1 MGTSSRFFN
10 ASLRKSLKVLKSYP
24 GGRSNRRFRERKRRE
39 TAPHRRTGR
48 ARQRPGRANGGG
60 GIEYVLNLL
69 QFASGLNRGF
79 LIFGRQYDAFGR
91 DNLPELLYPRLSV
104 LHQPREEDAQA
115 GVYQYRAGVRQ
126 GNALHDF
133 DRLFPRALERRVRLR
148 EVTDAVANGRSLTL
162 EVVRRLAL
170 RRGRR
175 TALGITWITR
185 RFGRRQ
191 NRFRD
196 NDATARKRL
205 VVVAPSRAQ
214 ERRVGLGKVTEIVTK
229 SAHDVRE
236 YLVGLILIDTGAKG
250 SGLVG
255 G

>member
-1 MGTSSRFFN
+1 M
-10 ASLRKSLKVLKSYP
+10 
-24 GGRSNRRFRERKRRE
+24 
-39 TAPHRRTGR
+39 
-48 ARQRPGRANGGG
+48 
-60 GIEYVLNLL
+60 
-69 QFASGLNRGF
+69 
-79 LIFGRQYDAFGR
+79 IFGRQYDAFGR
-91 DNLPELLYPRLSV
+91 DNLPELLYPCRSV
-104 LHQPREEDAQA
+104 LHQPRKKDAQA
-115 GVYQYRAGVRQ
+115 GIYQRGACVRQ
-126 GNALHDF
+126 GNALHGF
-133 DRLFPRALERRVRLR
+133 DRLFPRALERRICFR
-148 EVTDAVANGRSLTL
+148 EVADAVANGRSLTL

-170 RRGRR
+170 RRVRR

-185 RFGRRQ
+185 RFRRRQ

-214 ERRVGLGKVTEIVTK
+214 ERRVGLCKVTEIVTK
-229 SAHDVRE
+229 SSHDVRE